1 MSARCASKSSKTHTR
16 MTALNPDRARIR
28 EFLNGSGVPLAFDSS
43 PLLTALGTTIISA
56 GDGRI
61 VLRFEPEPLFLQGAS
76 VVQGGA
82 VSAMLDF
89 AMAAAIMTTLDDTVH
104 FATASLTVSFLAAVK
119 PGRLL
124 AEGEVDRLGRRNG
137 FARAHLH
144 AEGSDTILATAS
156 SVLTL
161 IAPPA

>member
-1 MSARCASKSSKTHTR
+1 

-28 EFLNGSGVPLAFDSS
+28 EFLAGPGVPLAFDSS
-43 PLLTALGTTIISA
+43 ALLAALGTTIMSA
-56 GDGRI
+56 SNGRI
-61 VLRFEPEPLFLQGAS
+61 VLRFEPAPLFLQGAS

-124 AEGEVDRLGRRNG
+124 AEGEADRIGRRNG
-137 FARAHLH
+137 FARASLR
-144 AEGSDTILATAS
+144 AEGGDTILATAS
-156 SVLTL
+156 SVLTML
-161 IAPPA
+161 APDR

>member
-1 MSARCASKSSKTHTR
+1 MS
-16 MTALNPDRARIR
+16 ALNPDRLRIR
-28 EFLNGSGVPLAFDSS
+28 EFLGGSGAPLVFDSS
-43 PLLTALGTTIISA
+43 PLLAALGTTILSA
-56 GDGRI
+56 GNGRI
-61 VLRFEPEPLFLQGAS
+61 ALRFEPAPLFMQGAS

-89 AMAAAIMTTLDDTVH
+89 AMAAAIMTALDDEVH

-124 AEGEVDRLGRRNG
+124 AAGVVDRLGRRNG
-137 FARAHLH
+137 FARADLR
-144 AEGSDTILATAS
+144 AEGHDATLATAS

-161 IAPPA
+161 VPPQA

>member
-1 MSARCASKSSKTHTR
+1 

-28 EFLNGSGVPLAFDSS
+28 EFLDGSGSPLVFDSS
-43 PLLTALGTTIISA
+43 PLLAALGTTIVSA
-56 GDGRI
+56 GNGRI
-61 VLRFEPEPLFLQGAS
+61 ALRFEPAPLFLQGAS

-89 AMAAAIMTTLDDTVH
+89 AMAAAIMTALDDQVH
-104 FATASLTVSFLAAVK
+104 FATSSLTVSFLASVK

-124 AEGEVDRLGRRNG
+124 AQGEIDRLGRRNG
-137 FARAHLH
+137 FARAHLR
-144 AEGSDTILATAS
+144 AETGDTILATAS

-161 IAPPA
+161 FPPQG